1 MWSASRNATRSA
13 TWSQTD
19 SRAPGR
25 VAWLEERI
33 DTMAAGAAMCAAPLS
48 IAVSES
54 FLGIALAAR
63 MWTTARGRAALHTP
77 RVFWF
82 WVIWATL
89 EVIAWLQSP
98 ELSAG
103 K

>member
-1 MWSASRNATRSA
+1 
-13 TWSQTD
+13 
-19 SRAPGR
+19 
-25 VAWLEERI
+25 
-33 DTMAAGAAMCAAPLS
+33 MAAGAAMCAAPLS

-82 WVIWATL
+82 
-89 EVIAWLQSP
+89 
-98 ELSAG
+98 
-103 K
+103 